1 MDVTGAA
8 SIAEFEDVN
17 QLEWAGA
24 AGSGAPS
31 SRLGSAMY
39 GTPSRRLL
47 MSRAHVGS
55 GGGMLLP
62 GAETTFREPAVCE

>member
-8 SIAEFEDVN
+8 SIAELDDLN
-17 QLEWAGA
+17 RLEWAGA
-24 AGSGAPS
+24 AGSGAPN

-39 GTPSRRLL
+39 GYHSRRLL

-55 GGGMLLP
+55 GDGMPLP